1 MGAHAKENLEKARA
15 AGLEP
20 DSLVRLKQAVEQ
32 DTASGF
38 YDGAVFL
45 VARGGT
51 VVMHEAV
58 GLSDKEKNRIA
69 RQDDV
74 FFIMSITKQLTTTTV
89 LSRIDRGELSLTTR
103 VADVIPEFGKKGKQR
118 VTVQHLLTHMSGIST
133 EMPFGLPLEQ
143 VGDLQAYV
151 AAACEQR
158 LLTIPGKGVSYNPFT
173 AHALLAE
180 MVRRL
185 DGKTRP
191 FRQILADEVFD
202 PLKMNDTAM
211 GLRPDLAARRV
222 PVVVRDQTPGLF
234 EPALLEATN
243 ILFTE
248 ETEMPAGGVFSTVA
262 DIYRFSEMLRRGGE
276 LDNVRILSPGIVK
289 LATTNHTGTHRNDL
303 FDYAREEY
311 GWPEFPAYLGLTF
324 FLRGEG
330 IFPTPLGLTTSPG
343 TFAGLGAGST
353 LFWVDPERD
362 LTFVCLTAGLLEE
375 VTSIYRFQ
383 RLSDMVVAAV
393 VD

>member
-1 MGAHAKENLEKARA
+1 MSKNSSGNIKDAKSV
-15 AGLEP
+15 GLDP
-20 DSLVRLKQAVEQ
+20 DCLARLKASIEQ
-32 DTASGF
+32 DTSKGI

-51 VVMHEAV
+51 VAMHEAV
-58 GLSDKEKNRIA
+58 GYTDLDNKRVAQK
-69 RQDDV
+69 DDA
-74 FFIMSITKQLTTTTV
+74 FFIMSITKQLTTTLV
-89 LSRIDRGELSLTTR
+89 LSRIDSGELALTTR
-103 VADVIPEFGKKGKQR
+103 IADVIPEFGKKGKQR
-118 VTVQHLLTHMSGIST
+118 INVKHLLTHMSGIST
-133 EMPFGLPLEQ
+133 EMPPGLPLEQ

-158 LLTIPGKGVSYNPFT
+158 LLTIPDKGVSYNPFT
-173 AHALLAE
+173 AHAILAE

-185 DGKTRP
+185 DGGKRP
-191 FRQILADEVFD
+191 FRQILAEELFE
-202 PLKMNDTAM
+202 PLGMKDTSM
-211 GLRPDLAARRV
+211 GLRPDLAGRRV
-222 PVVVRDQTPGLF
+222 PVIVRDLTPGLF
-234 EPALLEATN
+234 EPVLLEATN

-248 ETEMPAGGVFSTVA
+248 ETEIPAGGVFSTVA
-262 DIYRFSEMLRRGGE
+262 DIYRFSEMLRHGGE
-276 LDNVRILSPGIVK
+276 LDGVRILSPGIVR

-303 FDYAREEY
+303 FDYAREEH

-330 IFPTPLGLTTSPG
+330 IFPTPLGVATSPG

-375 VTSIYRFQ
+375 VASVDRFQ
-383 RLSDMVVAAV
+383 RLSDMVVASV